1 MSQPELLE
9 YVLAILNDLDIPY
22 MVTGSVVS
30 SLQGEPRMTH
40 DIDMVIV
47 LEKKTIP
54 YLSHAFPKDIFYISE
69 SAMSEAIDH
78 ELMFNLLDSLSG
90 NKVDFWLLTDEP
102 FDQSRFARRKKVSF
116 AGVSDF
122 YVTSPEDTILSK
134 LRWAKLAG
142 GSEKQLTDAIRVFE
156 MQFDRLDMNHI
167 KHWITQLGLQTEW
180 QQLVDQA
187 DPY

>member
-1 MSQPELLE
+1 
-9 YVLAILNDLDIPY
+9 
-22 MVTGSVVS
+22 
-30 SLQGEPRMTH
+30 MTH

-47 LEKKTIP
+47 LEKQTIP
-54 YLSHAFPKDIFYISE
+54 SLSQAFPKAVFYISE

-90 NKVDFWLLTDEP
+90 NKVDFWLLTDSP
-102 FDQSRFARRKKVSF
+102 FDQCRFSRRRKASVL
-116 AGVSDF
+116 GVDDF
-122 YVTSPEDTILSK
+122 FVTTPEDTILSK

-156 MQFDRLDMNHI
+156 MQFDRLDIEYI
-167 KHWITQLGLQTEW
+167 KHWITQLGLQTQW
-180 QQLVDQA
+180 QQLIDQA